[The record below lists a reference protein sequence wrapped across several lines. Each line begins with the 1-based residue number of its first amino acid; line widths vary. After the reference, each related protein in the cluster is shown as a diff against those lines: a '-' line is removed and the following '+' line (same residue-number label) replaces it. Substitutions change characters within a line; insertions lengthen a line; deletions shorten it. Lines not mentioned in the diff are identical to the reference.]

1 MELGDSPEEHRIM
14 YSVLM
19 SHIRPFQGLGFSAKS
34 LLSSGAFSATPFQ
47 RKGALALCQA
57 ALVT

>member
-1 MELGDSPEEHRIM
+1 MH
-14 YSVLM
+14 SVLM

-34 LLSSGAFSATPFQ
+34 LISSGAFSATPFQ
-47 RKGALALCQA
+47 RKGALALHQA